1 MNTLKTQS
9 DNYFKKNCEIY
20 QKVLANNCMEHR
32 EIYGVLH
39 KLLTDYLPAPFS
51 LLELGCG
58 DASSSVQALL
68 NTTVAS
74 YTGIDLSAAALEI
87 AQGNMAQI
95 NCEQT
100 FIQDD
105 ISKVVEE
112 LAENRKQSFDIVTT
126 SFVLHH
132 LSLAQKDKVIE
143 QVFHLLKP
151 KGVFVLIDIVCKEGE
166 DREKFVNRYLEN
178 MRQNWTALSSQ
189 DMSMIEN
196 HISTY
201 DFPETQTTLYQ
212 LAQKHN
218 FVRFE
223 CLYKDTFESA
233 QFLCLYK

>member
-1 MNTLKTQS
+1 
-9 DNYFKKNCEIY
+9 
-20 QKVLANNCMEHR
+20 
-32 EIYGVLH
+32 
-39 KLLTDYLPAPFS
+39 
-51 LLELGCG
+51 
-58 DASSSVQALL
+58 
-68 NTTVAS
+68 
-74 YTGIDLSAAALEI
+74 
-87 AQGNMAQI
+87 MAQI

-100 FIQDD
+100 FIEDD

-112 LAENRKQSFDIVTT
+112 LAKNRNQSFDVVMT

-143 QVFHLLKP
+143 QVSHLLKTN
-151 KGVFVLIDIVCKEGE
+151 GIFVLIDIVCKEEE
-166 DREKFVNRYLEN
+166 DKEHFVNRYLEN

-189 DMSMIEN
+189 DMSIMEN

-223 CLYKDTFESA
+223 CLYKDTPEAA
-233 QFLCLYK
+233 QFLCLTFQ

>member
-1 MNTLKTQS
+1 MKTIFS
-9 DNYFKKNCEIY
+9 VFLLFN
-20 QKVLANNCMEHR
+20 LAFC
-32 EIYGVLH
+32 
-39 KLLTDYLPAPFS
+39 S
-51 LLELGCG
+51 LLKENGLY
-58 DASSSVQALL
+58 V
-68 NTTVAS
+68 
-74 YTGIDLSAAALEI
+74 
-87 AQGNMAQI
+87 
-95 NCEQT
+95 
-100 FIQDD
+100 
-105 ISKVVEE
+105 ISPDNNFE
-112 LAENRKQSFDIVTT
+112 
-126 SFVLHH
+126 
-132 LSLAQKDKVIE
+132 VIE

>member
-9 DNYFKKNCEIY
+9 DDYFKKNWETY
-20 QKVLANNCMEHR
+20 QKALANNYMEHR

-39 KLLTDYLPAPFS
+39 KLLTDYLPTPFS

-58 DASSSVQALL
+58 DASLTVQALL

-95 NCEQT
+95 NCEHT
-100 FIQDD
+100 FIEDD

-112 LAENRKQSFDIVTT
+112 LAKNRKQSFDVVMT

-143 QVFHLLKP
+143 QVSHLLKTN
-151 KGVFVLIDIVCKEGE
+151 GIFILIDIVCKEGE
-166 DREKFVNRYLEN
+166 DKEQFVNRYLEN

-189 DMSMIEN
+189 DMSIMEN
-196 HISTY
+196 HISVNQKV
-201 DFPETQTTLYQ
+201 FPKE
-212 LAQKHN
+212 
-218 FVRFE
+218 RF
-223 CLYKDTFESA
+223 L
-233 QFLCLYK
+233 

>member
-1 MNTLKTQS
+1 M
-9 DNYFKKNCEIY
+9 
-20 QKVLANNCMEHR
+20 
-32 EIYGVLH
+32 
-39 KLLTDYLPAPFS
+39 
-51 LLELGCG
+51 
-58 DASSSVQALL
+58 
-68 NTTVAS
+68 
-74 YTGIDLSAAALEI
+74 
-87 AQGNMAQI
+87 
-95 NCEQT
+95 
-100 FIQDD
+100 
-105 ISKVVEE
+105 
-112 LAENRKQSFDIVTT
+112 
-126 SFVLHH
+126 
-132 LSLAQKDKVIE
+132 AQKDKVIE

-212 LAQKHN
+212 FAQKHN

>member
-9 DNYFKKNCEIY
+9 DDYFKKNWETY
-20 QKVLANNCMEHR
+20 QKALANNYMEHQ

-39 KLLTDYLPAPFS
+39 KLLTDYLQTPFS

-58 DASSSVQALL
+58 DASLTVQALL

-87 AQGNMAQI
+87 AQHNMAQI
-95 NCEQT
+95 KCEQT
-100 FIQDD
+100 FIEDD

-112 LAENRKQSFDIVTT
+112 LTQNRKQSFDVVMT

-132 LSLAQKDKVIE
+132 LNLSQKDKVIE
-143 QVFHLLKP
+143 QVSHLLKP
-151 KGVFVLIDIVCKEGE
+151 KGVFVLIDIVCKEEE
-166 DREKFVNRYLEN
+166 DREHFVNRYLEN

-189 DMSMIEN
+189 DMSIMEN
-196 HISTY
+196 HISTF

-218 FVRFE
+218 FVHCE
-223 CLYKDTFESA
+223 CLYQDTPEAA
-233 QFLCLYK
+233 QFLCIYK